1 MWAKGAFLYSPKPI
15 FMNVLKIYVG
25 FLLIVLFTA
34 YNVSAQEVSSDS
46 IKAIERQQN
55 ELLQEEAR
63 LKAKQDS
70 LSRERAKLEA
80 EQRRLEEAAKP
91 QVVVTPPVTTQSQTP
106 ERVGTTIVGINP
118 LHFLVSGIELSLEQV
133 ITKKSSIVLTAAYHR
148 MDNVKYENNTSNT
161 TSSYS
166 SASSGGPGN
175 IFLINGNEAYSGTR
189 VQLQYRGYLFEDFP
203 VLKGL
208 HLGPYVFYKQDEA
221 TESDQV
227 QLPSLPPYYNPNY
240 AYQYRQ
246 YFAQAMGVGIDI
258 GYQIHFLRYLTMN
271 PFVGFGMIIPLSEK
285 LEASKVH
292 IDVLNPY
299 KEGLSLRT
307 GLVLGFMF

>member
-1 MWAKGAFLYSPKPI
+1 
-15 FMNVLKIYVG
+15 MNVFKMYIGCV
-25 FLLIVLFTA
+25 FMLLLATC
-34 YNVSAQEVSSDS
+34 NVWAQEVSSDS
-46 IKAIERQQN
+46 LKAIERQQD
-55 ELLQEEAR
+55 ELRQEEAR

-70 LSRERAKLEA
+70 LSRARAKLEA

-91 QVVVTPPVTTQSQTP
+91 KVVEAPPVITTTPQSP

-118 LHFLVSGIELSLEQV
+118 IHFLISGVELSLEQV
-133 ITKKSSIVLTAAYHR
+133 ITKRSSIVFTAGYHR
-148 MDNVKYENNTSNT
+148 MERLTYENNTSNKT
-161 TSSYS
+161 TSSTS
-166 SASSGGPGN
+166 STGGPGN
-175 IFLINGNEAYSGTR
+175 MFLINGNEGYSGTR
-189 VQLQYRGYLFEDFP
+189 FQIQYRGYLFHDYP

-208 HLGPYVFYKQDEA
+208 HLGPYVFYKQDEI

-227 QLPSLPPYYNPNY
+227 QLPSLPPYYNPNHV
-240 AYQYRQ
+240 YQYRQ
-246 YFAQAMGVGIDI
+246 YFAQAMGVGLDI

-271 PFVGFGMIIPLSEK
+271 PFVGFGMIIPLSDK

-307 GLVLGFMF
+307 GLVMGFMF